1 VRPRSRTQ
9 TENESGPL
17 REEET
22 AELEPEDVSE
32 TRRSSEADESTRRTE
47 RPEDR

>member
-32 TRRSSEADESTRRTE
+32 TRRSSEADESIRRTE